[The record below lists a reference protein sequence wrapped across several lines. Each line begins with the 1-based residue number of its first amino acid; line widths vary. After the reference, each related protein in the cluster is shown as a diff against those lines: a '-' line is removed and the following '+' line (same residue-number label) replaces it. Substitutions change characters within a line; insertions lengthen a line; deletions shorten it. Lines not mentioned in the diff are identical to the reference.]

1 MHILVIGVNHRT
13 APVEIREKIAFDEQ
27 TLPDAL
33 TKLRNT
39 KSIFE
44 DVIVSTCN
52 RTEIYVVSDQRHT
65 GIHFTKSFISD
76 WFDIDKEDF
85 LPYIYIKENHDAIEH
100 LFHVACG
107 LDSMVLGETQIL
119 GQIRDSFLL
128 AQDYETTGTFFNQ
141 LFREAITVAKR
152 AQSET
157 GINDTPL
164 SISYIAVEML
174 KQHISNFEDRHILIV
189 GAGKMSDLA
198 LKHLKAIGGRHI
210 TIVNRTYEK
219 AKRLADRF
227 DAEAKRMT
235 ELNDLLVQTDIVIT
249 STSSRNYVIDINT
262 METIMKKR
270 AEKPLFII
278 DMAVPRDVHPKVSR
292 FSHVYLFDIDKLESQ
307 SRQNAEE
314 RMRLAYD
321 VKKIIHEQ
329 TDVYCQWM
337 QTLGVVPLITAL
349 RKKALSIQSETVSSI
364 ERKIR
369 SLTDR
374 EKKVIR
380 KHTKSIINQLLRD
393 PIQKIKESAG
403 QEDAEYAF
411 QFFKD
416 LFQIELDQE
425 DEKSMKSQV
434 HQDKNKDGSYP
445 SIPIK

>member
-1 MHILVIGVNHRT
+1 MYILVIGVNHRT

-27 TLPDAL
+27 TLPEAI
-33 TKLRNT
+33 TQLRNM

-52 RTEIYVVSDQRHT
+52 RTEIYVVSDQLHT

-76 WFDIDKEDF
+76 WFNLDKEDF
-85 LPYIYIKENHDAIEH
+85 LPYLYIKENNDAIEH

-152 AQSET
+152 AQAET

-174 KQHISNFEDRHILIV
+174 KQHISNFEDRHILLV

-198 LKHLKAIGGRHI
+198 LKHLKATGGRHI

-219 AKRLADRF
+219 AKRLAERF

-235 ELNDLLVQTDIVIT
+235 DLNDLLIKSDIVIT
-249 STSSRNYVIDINT
+249 STSSRDYVIDLDN
-262 METIMKKR
+262 MKNIMKKR
-270 AEKPLFII
+270 AEKPLFMV
-278 DMAVPRDVHPKVSR
+278 DMAVPRDVHPDVQHIP
-292 FSHVYLFDIDKLESQ
+292 HVYLFDIDKLESQ
-307 SRQNAEE
+307 SRKNAEE

-321 VKKIIHEQ
+321 VKKIIKEQ
-329 TDVYCQWM
+329 TEGYNRWM

-349 RKKALSIQSETVSSI
+349 RKKALSIQAETVSSI
-364 ERKIR
+364 ERKIP
-369 SLTDR
+369 SLTER

-403 QEDAEYAF
+403 QEDAESAF

-425 DEKSMKSQV
+425 AEKSMKSEG
-434 HQDKNKDGSYP
+434 HQDKNNHDSHP